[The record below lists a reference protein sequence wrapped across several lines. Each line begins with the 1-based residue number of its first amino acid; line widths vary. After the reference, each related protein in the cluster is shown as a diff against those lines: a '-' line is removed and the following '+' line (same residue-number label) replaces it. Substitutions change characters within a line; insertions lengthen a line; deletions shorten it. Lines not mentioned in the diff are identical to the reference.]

1 MKFFN
6 SSTLIAQGLIE
17 PSLPRKYPFQRIPNQ
32 FQKLLRK
39 ELWNFSQNSAG
50 VSVTF
55 QTNSTKIRIQWKIKK
70 DFQMNHMA
78 NTGIKGLDLYQ
89 YKNDSWYYR
98 STGIPISKSN
108 DEIIFENKKT
118 KLRKFRL
125 HLPLYVTLT
134 DLKIGVSNDCKFL
147 SSQLD
152 SKNIVFYG
160 TSITQGGCASR
171 PGLAHTNIIS
181 RKTSYNCIN
190 FGFDGNGHL
199 ETSVGLILSKIK
211 ANFYIIDCLPNVD
224 MKLIKTNVIPLIESI
239 RSSHNSIDKPIIF
252 VEQPD
257 AHDNYFDEN
266 IVEKNMVLKQQV
278 QKAKNMGNENI
289 YLIEC
294 KGSLGKDNDATVD
307 GIHYNDIG
315 YARFAKHLITELRK
329 LNIGF

>member
-108 DEIIFENKKT
+108 D
-118 KLRKFRL
+118 
-125 HLPLYVTLT
+125 
-134 DLKIGVSNDCKFL
+134 
-147 SSQLD
+147 
-152 SKNIVFYG
+152 
-160 TSITQGGCASR
+160 
-171 PGLAHTNIIS
+171 
-181 RKTSYNCIN
+181 
-190 FGFDGNGHL
+190 
-199 ETSVGLILSKIK
+199 
-211 ANFYIIDCLPNVD
+211 
-224 MKLIKTNVIPLIESI
+224 
-239 RSSHNSIDKPIIF
+239 
-252 VEQPD
+252 
-257 AHDNYFDEN
+257 
-266 IVEKNMVLKQQV
+266 
-278 QKAKNMGNENI
+278 
-289 YLIEC
+289 
-294 KGSLGKDNDATVD
+294 
-307 GIHYNDIG
+307 
-315 YARFAKHLITELRK
+315 
-329 LNIGF
+329 